1 MLTPEDIQELR
12 PKFEEIQ
19 QMLSVA
25 LIESEADMSDDA
37 CGGFIL
43 VVGLMEQLAA
53 EVAEKQGHSVKEALE
68 RVASTAHLEETKGEG
83 EPNWRFGREAGT
95 ADEDGQGVKEAL
107 KQVGNRANSAEGA
120 GVLGAVTGAAASLS
134 FTGLG
139 GFGVVGGGSA
149 IGLGGLA
156 GAGVA
161 TGGVGLAGAA
171 ALYLAYKGGAA
182 ALESE
187 LGQKAFDQAGVAGR
201 KAVGQAGVA
210 GRKAA
215 EQAGVAGRKAAE
227 QVEEA
232 GRNTAERARAVG
244 KKAAGGLG
252 KLRNVRKRSDSQ
264 KDEPSGD
271 EPSVVG

>member
-149 IGLGGLA
+149 IGLGGWPAPEWPLEGWVLLA
-156 GAGVA
+156 PLRYIWPIREAPPLWRANWGRRPLIRRGW
-161 TGGVGLAGAA
+161 
-171 ALYLAYKGGAA
+171 
-182 ALESE
+182 
-187 LGQKAFDQAGVAGR
+187 QAGRPLARQGRRAGR
-201 KAVGQAGVA
+201 LLSRQGWQAG
-210 GRKAA
+210 RLLN
-215 EQAGVAGRKAAE
+215 R
-227 QVEEA
+227 
-232 GRNTAERARAVG
+232 
-244 KKAAGGLG
+244 
-252 KLRNVRKRSDSQ
+252 
-264 KDEPSGD
+264 
-271 EPSVVG
+271 